1 MRFLLKLLANLHD
14 RRDGDVSDRLLE
26 LLLRLTPQLSDAPP
40 PVGGAARHGKPTTR
54 SAPGRDRAA

>member
-26 LLLRLTPQLSDAPP
+26 LLLRLTPQLSEAPP
-40 PVGGAARHGKPTTR
+40 APARTGAPATR
-54 SAPGRDRAA
+54 TAPRRDRAA